1 MQSKSKNRIIFML
14 YALCLGAVIGAIVW
28 IFLKLMNISIE
39 FLWDKLP
46 SMINIPFYTIIMCT
60 LGGLIIGIWR
70 RYAGDYPEELEEVI
84 IKVKKDGKYPYNNI
98 GKVSISAILPLIFGG
113 SIGPEAGLT
122 GVIVGLC
129 SWIND
134 KFKNMFKEMKEL
146 TQIGVSAT
154 LGTIFNSPMFGFV
167 EPIET
172 EEDVSIPKASKVVLY
187 FLAIFGALG
196 MAILLNKIFQSE
208 TGMPNFSEIQIRKM
222 EWIWLIPLSLIGV
235 IGGIIYSIYNT
246 TVKKIEKYIK
256 KYTVIKCVI
265 AGLLLGIA
273 GTFLPYTMFSGE
285 EQMLDVMSEWQGI
298 GASALLL
305 IAIVKL
311 FITNTCIT
319 LGFKGGHFFP
329 CIFSGVCI
337 GYAVALL
344 IGIDPVFCACIVTT
358 ALMAYLL
365 KKPFATV
372 LLLIICFPT
381 SAVLVMLL
389 AAVIGS
395 YIKKPKFLEIE

>member
-134 KFKNMFKEMKEL
+134 KFKNMFKEMKE
-146 TQIGVSAT
+146 
-154 LGTIFNSPMFGFV
+154 
-167 EPIET
+167 
-172 EEDVSIPKASKVVLY
+172 
-187 FLAIFGALG
+187 
-196 MAILLNKIFQSE
+196 
-208 TGMPNFSEIQIRKM
+208 
-222 EWIWLIPLSLIGV
+222 
-235 IGGIIYSIYNT
+235 
-246 TVKKIEKYIK
+246 
-256 KYTVIKCVI
+256 
-265 AGLLLGIA
+265 
-273 GTFLPYTMFSGE
+273 
-285 EQMLDVMSEWQGI
+285 
-298 GASALLL
+298 
-305 IAIVKL
+305 
-311 FITNTCIT
+311 
-319 LGFKGGHFFP
+319 
-329 CIFSGVCI
+329 
-337 GYAVALL
+337 
-344 IGIDPVFCACIVTT
+344 
-358 ALMAYLL
+358 
-365 KKPFATV
+365 
-372 LLLIICFPT
+372 
-381 SAVLVMLL
+381 
-389 AAVIGS
+389 
-395 YIKKPKFLEIE
+395 

>member
-1 MQSKSKNRIIFML
+1 MQSKSKNRILFML

-28 IFLKLMNISIE
+28 TFLKIMNISIE

-46 SMINIPFYTIIMCT
+46 SMINIPFYTIIICT
-60 LGGLIIGIWR
+60 LGGLIIGLWR

-84 IKVKKDGKYPYNNI
+84 AKVKKDGKYPYNNI

-122 GVIVGLC
+122 GIIVGLC

-172 EEDVSIPKASKVVLY
+172 EEEVSIPKVSKIIIY

-196 MAILLNKIFQSE
+196 IVILLNSIFQGGA
-208 TGMPNFSEIQIRKM
+208 GMPSFSEIHIDKM
-222 EWIWLIPLSLIGV
+222 EWLWLIPLSLIGI
-235 IGGIIYSIYNT
+235 IGGIIYSLYNE
-246 TVKKIEKYIK
+246 TVKKFEKYIK

-305 IAIVKL
+305 TAIIKL

-344 IGIDPVFCACIVTT
+344 IGIDPVFCVCIVTT

-372 LLLIICFPT
+372 LLLMICFPT

>member
-28 IFLKLMNISIE
+28 TFLKLMNTSIE

-46 SMINIPFYTIIMCT
+46 SMINIPFYTIIICT
-60 LGGLIIGIWR
+60 LGGLIIGLWR

-122 GVIVGLC
+122 GIIVGLC

-134 KFKNMFKEMKEL
+134 KFKDMFKEMKEL
-146 TQIGVSAT
+146 TQIGISAT

-172 EEDVSIPKASKVVLY
+172 EEDVSIPKVSKIILY

-196 MAILLNKIFQSE
+196 IVILLNSIFQGGA
-208 TGMPNFSEIQIRKM
+208 GMTSFSEIHIGKI
-222 EWIWLIPLSLIGV
+222 EWLWLIPLSLIGV
-235 IGGIIYSIYNT
+235 IGGIVYSLYNT
-246 TVKKIEKYIK
+246 VAKKIEKYIK

-305 IAIVKL
+305 TAIVKL
-311 FITNTCIT
+311 FITNTCII

-344 IGIDPVFCACIVTT
+344 IGIDPVFCVCIITT

-372 LLLIICFPT
+372 LLLMICFPT

-395 YIKKPKFLEIE
+395 YIKKSKFIEIE